1 MIKGFKIIILAF
13 VFVAV
18 YTFSL
23 ELVSLP
29 NTFANLGGLL
39 LGFAAIYLT
48 WKEVSRILKKKENKD
63 EE

>member
-1 MIKGFKIIILAF
+1 MIKGFRIIILAF
-13 VFVAV
+13 VFIAV

-39 LGFAAIYLT
+39 LGFAVIYLA
-48 WKEVSRILKKKENKD
+48 WKEVGKILKKENKD

>member
-1 MIKGFKIIILAF
+1 MIKGFRIIILAF
-13 VFVAV
+13 VFIAV

-39 LGFAAIYLT
+39 LGFAVIYLT
-48 WKEVSRILKKKENKD
+48 WKEAGRIFKKEKKN

>member
-1 MIKGFKIIILAF
+1 MIKGFRIIILAF
-13 VFVAV
+13 VFIAV

-39 LGFAAIYLT
+39 LGFTVIYLT
-48 WKEVSRILKKKENKD
+48 WKEVGRIFKKEKKN

>member
-13 VFVAV
+13 VFVAI

-39 LGFAAIYLT
+39 LGFAVIYLA
-48 WKEVSRILKKKENKD
+48 WNEVNKMLKKENKD

>member
-1 MIKGFKIIILAF
+1 MIKGIKIIILAF

-39 LGFAAIYLT
+39 LCFAVIYLA
-48 WKEVSRILKKKENKD
+48 WKEVSRILKKENKD

>member
-39 LGFAAIYLT
+39 LGFAVIYLA
-48 WKEVSRILKKKENKD
+48 WKEVGRILKKENKD

>member
-1 MIKGFKIIILAF
+1 MIKGFKFIII
-13 VFVAV
+13 VFIFMSV

-39 LGFAAIYLT
+39 LGFAIIYLT
-48 WKEVSRILKKKENKD
+48 WKECRKLFN
-63 EE
+63 